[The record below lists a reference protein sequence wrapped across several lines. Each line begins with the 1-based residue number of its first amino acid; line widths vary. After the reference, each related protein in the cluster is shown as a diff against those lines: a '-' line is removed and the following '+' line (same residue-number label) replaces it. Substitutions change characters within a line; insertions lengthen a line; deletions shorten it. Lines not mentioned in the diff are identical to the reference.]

1 MTLGDLSSE
10 VLLNIFLHCLD
21 DSPRFWPTLV
31 HVCQIWRRII
41 FTSPR
46 TLYLRLICK
55 HGTPVLK
62 TLSCW
67 PALPITV
74 QYGGSP
80 TLEPPS
86 CEDEENVMAALEQ
99 SDRVSSISLTIT
111 SSLLAKFQ
119 FFPIGEPLNFSG
131 LENLVLRSQNPSGLA
146 FPSTFEWGSR
156 LRHLHS
162 TGIAFP
168 ALPRLLLPSVDLV
181 DLQLHEVPGVG
192 YFSPEAFAIAL
203 SGMTQLQTL
212 SLHFLSPAS
221 RPRHIVL
228 SPAERFVLPAL
239 THLKFRGASEYLN
252 SLVARIDAPG
262 LVDFE
267 IRFFNQLIFHLSELG
282 QFINRIEMQR
292 SHRRANI
299 AFSGHDVSIFF
310 TQPGVPARLTIHISC
325 DQFDW
330 QLSSMAQICGH
341 EFPFLS
347 SIQDLRIVTPK
358 RSSLVDDVSSEQ
370 WLDLVRGF
378 DGAKDFHVAGEL
390 AADILRALRPVDGGH
405 TTVLPSLQKLL
416 LPRIA
421 SPKPLQDAVE
431 SFTTLRRLSG
441 HPVQEYPPLLPI
453 RVQEH
458 PPAPCYVQKPPV
470 PKQRYVCNICSKH
483 FAHPQGRA
491 RHIKD
496 KHMPQNTC
504 SFCSVFKWSPG
515 RKYLYRRHLRKS
527 HRPRAH
533 A

>member
-1 MTLGDLSSE
+1 
-10 VLLNIFLHCLD
+10 
-21 DSPRFWPTLV
+21 
-31 HVCQIWRRII
+31 
-41 FTSPR
+41 
-46 TLYLRLICK
+46 
-55 HGTPVLK
+55 
-62 TLSCW
+62 
-67 PALPITV
+67 
-74 QYGGSP
+74 
-80 TLEPPS
+80 
-86 CEDEENVMAALEQ
+86 MAALEQ

-146 FPSTFEWGSR
+146 FPSTFKWGSR
-156 LRHLHS
+156 LRRLHS

-203 SGMTQLQTL
+203 SGMTELQTL

-221 RPRHIVL
+221 RPRRIVL

-252 SLVARIDAPG
+252 SLVARIDTPG

-330 QLSSMAQICGH
+330 QLSSMAQICDH
-341 EFPFLS
+341 ELPFLS
-347 SIQDLRIVTPK
+347 SIQDLRIVT
-358 RSSLVDDVSSEQ
+358 
-370 WLDLVRGF
+370 
-378 DGAKDFHVAGEL
+378 
-390 AADILRALRPVDGGH
+390 
-405 TTVLPSLQKLL
+405 
-416 LPRIA
+416 
-421 SPKPLQDAVE
+421 PKPLQDAVE